1 MKHLLAGDIGGTKT
15 ALSLYECEPG
25 GALKQVAAARYV
37 SAEYSGL
44 LPLVHD
50 FVRAFHGSNTL
61 PSLCAAGFG
70 VAGPVVGGVCHTTNL
85 PWVIDQQQL
94 SHQLGTPV
102 GLVNDFYAVALGI
115 GELSPSELEVL
126 QDGEVDPKGPV
137 AIIGAGT
144 GLGQALLVPS
154 ATGPIVMPSQGGH
167 TDFAPRNELEIE
179 LLRFLWKRYR
189 TVSNERVISG
199 MGIKTLY
206 EFITQTGHA
215 PESPAVRAELEGA
228 DAGAV
233 IGKHALA
240 ATDQAC
246 VRTIDLFVSL
256 YGSEAGNLALKTL
269 PTGGLYV
276 TGGIAPKLIEKL
288 RHGSFMHAFL
298 DKGRMNTVLERVR
311 VSVVMNPQV
320 GLLGARRLARD
331 LMLRCES

>member
-15 ALSLYECEPG
+15 ALSLYERAPD
-25 GALKQVAAARYV
+25 GALKQVAAARYA

-50 FVRAFHGSNTL
+50 FLRSFSGENRLH
-61 PSLCAAGFG
+61 SLCAAGFG
-70 VAGPVVGGVCHTTNL
+70 VAGPVVRGVCHTTNL
-85 PWVIDQQQL
+85 PWVIEQAQL
-94 SHQLGTPV
+94 SEQLGTPV
-102 GLVNDFYAVALGI
+102 GLINDFYAVALGI
-115 GELSPSELEVL
+115 GELRANELEVL
-126 QDGEVDPKGPV
+126 QHGEVDPHGPV

-154 ATGPIVMPSQGGH
+154 ATGPIVLPSQGGH

-179 LLRFLWKRYR
+179 LLRFLWKHHS

-206 EFITQTGHA
+206 DFITQTGHVA
-215 PESPAVRAELEGA
+215 ESPAVKAELEGA

-240 ATDQAC
+240 ATDPAC
-246 VRTIDLFVSL
+246 VRAIDMFVSL
-256 YGSEAGNLALKTL
+256 YGAEAGNLALKTL

-276 TGGIAPKLIEKL
+276 TGGIAPRLIEKL
-288 RHGSFMHAFL
+288 RHGSFIHAFI
-298 DKGRMNTVLERVR
+298 DKGRMVSVLEKVN
-311 VSVVMNPQV
+311 VSVVMNSEV
-320 GLLGARRLARD
+320 GLLGARWLAQE
-331 LMLRCES
+331 LAKK

>member
-15 ALSLYECEPG
+15 ALSLYELAAD
-25 GALKQVAAARYV
+25 GALEQVAAARFA

-44 LPLVHD
+44 LPIVRD
-50 FVRAFHGSNTL
+50 FVRSFSGADTL
-61 PSLCAAGFG
+61 PSLAVAGFG
-70 VAGPVVGGVCHTTNL
+70 VAGPVVDGICHTTNL
-85 PWVIDQQQL
+85 PWVIDQRHL
-94 SHQLGTPV
+94 SVQLGTPV

-115 GELSPSELEVL
+115 GELRANELEVL
-126 QDGEVDPKGPV
+126 QQGEVDPQGLV

-144 GLGQALLVPS
+144 GLGQAMLMPGV
-154 ATGPIVMPSQGGH
+154 TGPIVMPSQGGH

-179 LLRFLWKRYR
+179 LLRFLWKRHP
-189 TVSNERVISG
+189 TVSNERVVSG

-206 EFITQTGHA
+206 EFVTQTGVA
-215 PESPAVRAELEGA
+215 PESPAVKAELEGA

-246 VRTIDLFVSL
+246 VRAIDMFISL
-256 YGSEAGNLALKTL
+256 YGAEAGNLALKTL

-276 TGGIAPKLIEKL
+276 TGGIAPRLIDKL

-298 DKGRMNTVLERVR
+298 DKGIMTSVLEQVH
-311 VSVVMNPQV
+311 VSVVMNSEV
-320 GLLGARRLARD
+320 GLLGARRLAQQ
-331 LMLRCES
+331 LAGK